1 MIRNRLSVLLA
12 ERKLK
17 ITQVANDTNLSRNTI
32 TSTAQNDGKMIQLE
46 TINVLCKYLNITP
59 SEFFDYSPLDFEYY
73 ISIDENVVSDPS
85 IGEPYEFR
93 IDAFLN
99 IFDSNNNKKTFEFT
113 GFITDIGPIS
123 QNGENFGDALIEPI
137 SEKVITNLNK
147 ELHGLSPTLI
157 TAIQE
162 DFTKEAEKAIS
173 EFRYTENSVKV
184 NLFSKKLD

>member
-17 ITQVANDTNLSRNTI
+17 ITQVANDTKLSRNTI

-59 SEFFDYSPLDFEYY
+59 TDFFDYSPLDFEYF
-73 ISIDENVVSDPS
+73 ISIDENVVSDPTN
-85 IGEPYEFR
+85 GEPAEYK

-99 IFDSNNNKKTFEFT
+99 IFDSEYNKKTFEFT
-113 GFITDIGPIS
+113 GFVIDIGPVRK
-123 QNGENFGDALIEPI
+123 NGANFGDALIEPF
-137 SEKVITNLNK
+137 SEDVITNLKK
-147 ELHGLSPTLI
+147 ELDSLSSNLI

-162 DFTKEAEKAIS
+162 DFTKEAEKVLNEFGYS
-173 EFRYTENSVKV
+173 ENEVKV
-184 NLFSKKLD
+184 NLFSKKLK

>member
-46 TINVLCKYLNITP
+46 TINILCKYLNITP
-59 SEFFDYSPLDFEYY
+59 TEFFDYSPIDFEYF
-73 ISIDENVVSDPS
+73 ISIDENVCSKPE
-85 IGEPYEFR
+85 IGEPFEFK

-99 IFDSNNNKKTFEFT
+99 MLDSQNNKKPFEFT
-113 GFITDIGPIS
+113 GFLIDYGPINKDGGTEGS
-123 QNGENFGDALIEPI
+123 ILIEPV
-137 SEKVITNLNK
+137 SEEIATTLQR
-147 ELHGLSPTLI
+147 ELANFSSNLI

-162 DFTKEAEKAIS
+162 EFTKRTQKAAI
-173 EFRYTENSVKV
+173 EFGYPDCDIKI
-184 NLFSKKLD
+184 NLFVKNLN